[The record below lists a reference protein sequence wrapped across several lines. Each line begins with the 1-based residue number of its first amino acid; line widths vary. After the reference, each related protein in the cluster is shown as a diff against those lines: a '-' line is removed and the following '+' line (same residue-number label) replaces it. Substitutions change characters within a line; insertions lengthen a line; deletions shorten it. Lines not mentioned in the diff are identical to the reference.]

1 MSLDFL
7 SRMAGMVLF
16 AFLGARFGAEIGPT
30 LGLPQPAGG
39 ILFGFVGALVGL
51 ILTPWLTVRPVRAL
65 RRMVNELS
73 IDVLTMTLL
82 GAAIGL
88 GLTLL
93 LAYPLSLLGGI
104 PGGVLPAIVSITG
117 TYLLAT
123 TFGLRSRELWDTI
136 FSGGSAQR
144 KSLLAAPS
152 RQVIIDTSAL
162 IDGRIVD
169 IVRTGFLTGTIVV
182 PRFILSE
189 LHHVADSSDAL
200 RRNRGRRGLVK
211 LNELQRSDFI
221 IVKIVEDDFEDIP
234 QVDDKLVALA
244 SRLEAA
250 IITNDFN
257 LNKVADAQGVLV
269 LNINLLANAVRSI
282 YIPGEAFHIHVFQE
296 GREPNQGV
304 GYLED
309 GTMVIVEQ
317 GRQYMDR
324 TIKVIVTRLINRET
338 GRIIF
343 ALPEGVERKGNFTA
357 DTE

>member
-7 SRMAGMVLF
+7 ARMIGMVVF
-16 AFLGARFGAEIGPT
+16 AVLGARLGAE
-30 LGLPQPAGG
+30 LGEAISLEQPVGG
-39 ILFGFVGALVGL
+39 VLFGLVGTLFGL
-51 ILTPWLTVRPVRAL
+51 ILTPWLTTRPVRAL
-65 RRMVNELS
+65 RRMVNSLAIE
-73 IDVLTMTLL
+73 VLIMAIV

-88 GLTLL
+88 LLTLL
-93 LAYPLSLLGGI
+93 LAYPISLLGGVV
-104 PGGVLPAIVSITG
+104 GSVLPAVISIIG

-123 TFGLRSRELWDTI
+123 TFALRSRELWEMIT
-136 FSGGSAQR
+136 GGSSQR
-144 KSLLAAPS
+144 KLLMPS
-152 RQVIIDTSAL
+152 NRQVIIDTSAL
-162 IDGRIVD
+162 IDGRVVD
-169 IVRTGFLTGTIVV
+169 IVRTGFLVGTIIV

-189 LHHVADSSDAL
+189 LHHVADSSDPL

-211 LNELQRSDFI
+211 LNELQRSDFV
-221 IVKIVEDDFEDIP
+221 IVKIVEDDFEDIS

-244 SRLEAA
+244 GRYEAA

-282 YIPGEAFHIHVFQE
+282 YIPGESLMIHIFQE
-296 GREPNQGV
+296 GREANQGV

-317 GRQYMDR
+317 GRQFMDR
-324 TIKVIVTRLINRET
+324 TIKVVVTRLINRET

-343 ALPEGVERKGNFTA
+343 AVPEGMERKGEVPEE
-357 DTE
+357 TE

>member
-7 SRMAGMVLF
+7 SRMVGMVVF
-16 AFLGARFGAEIGPT
+16 AILGARLGADTGPS
-30 LGLPQPAGG
+30 LGIPQQAGG
-39 ILFGFVGALVGL
+39 ILFGLVGALIGL
-51 ILTPWLTVRPVRAL
+51 ILTPWITLRPVRAL

-73 IDVLTMTLL
+73 IDVLAMTLL
-82 GAAIGL
+82 GAAVGL
-88 GLTLL
+88 VLTLL
-93 LAYPLSLLGGI
+93 LAYPLSLLGGVF
-104 PGGVLPAIVSITG
+104 GSLLPAIVSVTG

-123 TFGLRSRELWDTI
+123 TFALRSREIWETV
-136 FSGGSAQR
+136 FSSSSR
-144 KSLLAAPS
+144 KSMLGAPS

-169 IVRTGFLTGTIVV
+169 IIRTGFLAGTIIV

-189 LHHVADSSDAL
+189 LHHVADSSDTL

-221 IVKIVEDDFEDIP
+221 VVKIVEDDFEDIAE
-234 QVDDKLVALA
+234 VDDKLIALA
-244 SRLEAA
+244 GRYEAA

-317 GRQYMDR
+317 GRQFMDR

-343 ALPEGVERKGNFTA
+343 AVPEGVERKGNFTA
-357 DTE
+357 ETE

>member
-7 SRMAGMVLF
+7 SRMIGMVVF
-16 AFLGARFGAEIGPT
+16 AVLGARLGAD
-30 LGLPQPAGG
+30 LGEAISLQQPVGG
-39 ILFGFVGALVGL
+39 VLFGLVGTL
-51 ILTPWLTVRPVRAL
+51 FGIILTPWLTTRPVRAL
-65 RRMVNELS
+65 TRMVNSLS
-73 IDVLTMTLL
+73 IEVLVMAIV

-88 GLTLL
+88 LLTLL
-93 LAYPLSLLGGI
+93 LAYPISLLGGVV
-104 PGGVLPAIVSITG
+104 GSVLPAVISIIG

-123 TFGLRSRELWDTI
+123 TFALRSRELWEQI
-136 FSGGSAQR
+136 SGGPGQR
-144 KSLLAAPS
+144 KLLMPS
-152 RQVIIDTSAL
+152 NRQVIIDTSAL
-162 IDGRIVD
+162 IDGRVVD
-169 IVRTGFLTGTIVV
+169 IVRTGFLVGTIIV

-189 LHHVADSSDAL
+189 LHHVADSSDPL

-221 IVKIVEDDFEDIP
+221 IVKIVEDDFEDIAE
-234 QVDDKLVALA
+234 VDDKLVALA
-244 SRLEAA
+244 GRYEAA

-282 YIPGEAFHIHVFQE
+282 YIPGESLMIHIFQE
-296 GREPNQGV
+296 GREANQGV

-324 TIKVIVTRLINRET
+324 TIKVVVTRLINRET

-343 ALPEGVERKGNFTA
+343 AVPEGMERKG
-357 DTE
+357 DIPEETE

>member
-1 MSLDFL
+1 MSEVQSLL
-7 SRMAGMVLF
+7 SAFGISAPAGLNAYLPILIVGLM
-16 AFLGARFGAEIGPT
+16 ARFT
-30 LGLPQPAGG
+30 
-39 ILFGFVGALVGL
+39 
-51 ILTPWLTVRPVRAL
+51 
-65 RRMVNELS
+65 
-73 IDVLTMTLL
+73 
-82 GAAIGL
+82 
-88 GLTLL
+88 
-93 LAYPLSLLGGI
+93 
-104 PGGVLPAIVSITG
+104 
-117 TYLLAT
+117 
-123 TFGLRSRELWDTI
+123 
-136 FSGGSAQR
+136 
-144 KSLLAAPS
+144 
-152 RQVIIDTSAL
+152 
-162 IDGRIVD
+162 
-169 IVRTGFLTGTIVV
+169 
-182 PRFILSE
+182 
-189 LHHVADSSDAL
+189 
-200 RRNRGRRGLVK
+200 GLVK

-244 SRLEAA
+244 GRLEAA

>member
-1 MSLDFL
+1 
-7 SRMAGMVLF
+7 
-16 AFLGARFGAEIGPT
+16 
-30 LGLPQPAGG
+30 
-39 ILFGFVGALVGL
+39 
-51 ILTPWLTVRPVRAL
+51 
-65 RRMVNELS
+65 
-73 IDVLTMTLL
+73 
-82 GAAIGL
+82 
-88 GLTLL
+88 
-93 LAYPLSLLGGI
+93 
-104 PGGVLPAIVSITG
+104 
-117 TYLLAT
+117 
-123 TFGLRSRELWDTI
+123 
-136 FSGGSAQR
+136 
-144 KSLLAAPS
+144 
-152 RQVIIDTSAL
+152 VIIDTSAL

-221 IVKIVEDDFEDIP
+221 VVKIVEDDFEDIP

-269 LNINLLANAVRSI
+269 LNINLLANAVRSV

-343 ALPEGVERKGNFTA
+343 ALPEGVERKGNFAA